1 MPTVPVVTMVLGVDG
16 GSMSDPA
23 GREGLAGLTADLVDE
38 GVGNLSAIDLSD
50 ALARLGAEY
59 NVECGPDATHFSL
72 TTLVR
77 FAEPASALLAEMV
90 GHPSLR
96 QPDFDRVRQL
106 RLDRLAQ
113 LRDSPTIVADRA
125 FLRILYRDHPYA
137 HLSIG
142 TTAALRAVTLDELR
156 DFHRTTFRAS
166 RATLV
171 IAGALSHDALLR
183 IATAGFAD
191 WPGSSSSE
199 PVLVPAPPSAPG
211 GLVVVRRD
219 GAAQSELRIGHLSAS
234 RDTPDYAALLVM
246 NALLGG
252 QFVSRLNLKLREE
265 KGYTYGAR
273 TAFDWRRGRS
283 PFALETSVHTAATAD
298 TISQCLTEFREI
310 STTRPPS
317 DRELA
322 MAKASLT
329 RGYPR
334 NFETTHQV
342 ARAVAQ
348 LSLYGLPDSYFE
360 DFIPRVNA
368 VESADV
374 VSAAARYVIP
384 SQATSLIVG
393 DYPAI
398 AESIEAL
405 GMGDPVMLTDD
416 EAR

>member
-1 MPTVPVVTMVLGVDG
+1 
-16 GSMSDPA
+16 
-23 GREGLAGLTADLVDE
+23 
-38 GVGNLSAIDLSD
+38 
-50 ALARLGAEY
+50 
-59 NVECGPDATHFSL
+59 
-72 TTLVR
+72 
-77 FAEPASALLAEMV
+77 
-90 GHPSLR
+90 
-96 QPDFDRVRQL
+96 
-106 RLDRLAQ
+106 
-113 LRDSPTIVADRA
+113 VADRA
-125 FLRILYRDHPYA
+125 FLRLLYGSHPYG

-142 TTAALRAVTLDELR
+142 TTATLRALTLDQLR
-156 DFHRTTFRAS
+156 TFHLTTFRAS

-171 IAGALSHDALLR
+171 LAGALSHQALLG
-183 IATAGFAD
+183 IATAGFAG
-191 WPGSSSSE
+191 WSGAPSPE
-199 PVLVPAPPSAPG
+199 PVPLSVPPRASG

-234 RDTPDYAALLVM
+234 RGTPDYAPLLVM
-246 NALLGG
+246 NAVVGG

-273 TAFDWRRGRS
+273 TSFDWRRGPS
-283 PFALETSVHTAATAD
+283 PFALDTSVHTAATAD
-298 TISQCLTEFREI
+298 AIAHCLAEFGAI

-317 DRELA
+317 DQELA

-360 DFIPRVNA
+360 DFIPRVHA
-368 VESADV
+368 VQPSDV

-398 AESIEAL
+398 AESLDNL
-405 GMGDPVMLTDD
+405 GLGQPSILTAD
-416 EAR
+416 E

>member
-1 MPTVPVVTMVLGVDG
+1 
-16 GSMSDPA
+16 
-23 GREGLAGLTADLVDE
+23 
-38 GVGNLSAIDLSD
+38 
-50 ALARLGAEY
+50 
-59 NVECGPDATHFSL
+59 
-72 TTLVR
+72 
-77 FAEPASALLAEMV
+77 
-90 GHPSLR
+90 
-96 QPDFDRVRQL
+96 
-106 RLDRLAQ
+106 
-113 LRDSPTIVADRA
+113 
-125 FLRILYRDHPYA
+125 
-137 HLSIG
+137 
-142 TTAALRAVTLDELR
+142 
-156 DFHRTTFRAS
+156 
-166 RATLV
+166 
-171 IAGALSHDALLR
+171 
-183 IATAGFAD
+183 
-191 WPGSSSSE
+191 
-199 PVLVPAPPSAPG
+199 VPAPPSAPG